1 MAQEVEVQVKVNT
14 ASAVSGVDN
23 LGKSFSNL
31 DKTVGKTQEKQRDYA
46 KEILHSSVL
55 SQKLSQATGGL
66 SDSLMGAVKGIDTAN
81 ISLKAMKGAIMSTG
95 IGLLVIA
102 IGELITML
110 ADFYSAE
117 KRSEKAVE
125 SMNNALDKQNELYN
139 NLSGELEQNIK
150 ITKLQAE
157 ISGASAKQLVEID
170 RKALKERQALNEKFI
185 QEQLA
190 NMDKL
195 RNNEELST
203 EDYQAQSKKLDEQ
216 LQKGLAKRL
225 ELQRGG
231 TIATLEAKKKE
242 TEESNKIAEDASSK
256 ANAAAEK
263 KKQDAIQ
270 QSQALKSL
278 EQKYQDDIENMQDT
292 TAQKKLDRQKE
303 RAIEEL
309 DKIKMSETAK
319 LEAVKLINEDFR
331 LKQEALDKTQDDRL
345 LALSSQF
352 AKDKEDLLAKTDE
365 DKLNLKIKRD
375 TLALETELATM
386 TGDDEKKQ
394 ALRLQLDEKNDI
406 LVKELAT
413 KRAEEKNLAKQT
425 ELEQTS
431 ANEQLEFDVRLQA
444 LKDRDLLI
452 DAQTNLTDAQRIEAK
467 KKNKE
472 LVDGINKQVV
482 ASEKAKEDA
491 KYNIARAGIASLSS
505 LTSIMFGEGKKAQA
519 VQKGLALAQIGIDT
533 ASAFSSLMRGSEAAA
548 VATGPAY
555 PLAKPIFY
563 ASGIVQIL
571 ANIAKA
577 KQALSSSDTG
587 GGSEAGATAPAS
599 IPTIPQ
605 APPSANIVGDSGV
618 NQIAET
624 LGSQQPVQA
633 YVVANNVTTAQSLNR
648 NIINS
653 ASLG

>member
-1 MAQEVEVQVKVNT
+1 MAQEVEVQVKVST
-14 ASAVSGVDN
+14 GQAVSGVDN

-31 DKTVGKTQEKQRDYA
+31 DKTVGKTQEKQKDYA

-81 ISLKAMKGAIMSTG
+81 FSLKAMKGAIMSTG
-95 IGLLVIA
+95 VGLLVIA
-102 IGELITML
+102 LGELITML

-117 KRSEKAVE
+117 KRSERAVE
-125 SMNNALDKQNELYN
+125 SMNDALDKQNELYDQ
-139 NLSGELEQNIK
+139 LSGELEHNIK
-150 ITKLQAE
+150 VTRLQAE
-157 ISGASAKQLVEID
+157 ISGASAKQLVEVD

-185 QEQLA
+185 QEQLE

-195 RNNEELST
+195 RADNRLST
-203 EDYQAQSKKLDEQ
+203 EDYQTQSKKLDEQ

-225 ELQRGG
+225 ELERGG

-242 TEESNKIAEDASSK
+242 GEEANKIAEDAKTK
-256 ANAAAEK
+256 ATALREK
-263 KKQDAIQ
+263 EKQEVLNQ
-270 QSQALKSL
+270 RQALKSL

-303 RAIEEL
+303 RAFEEL
-309 DKIKMSETAK
+309 EKIKLSETEK
-319 LEAVKLINEDFR
+319 LQAIKLINEDFKA
-331 LKQEALDKTQDDRL
+331 KQEALDKTQDDRL
-345 LALSSQF
+345 LALTSQF

-386 TGDDEKKQ
+386 VGDDEKKQ

-406 LVKELAT
+406 LVKELAA
-413 KRAEEKNLAKQT
+413 KRAEEKNVAKQT

-431 ANEQLEFDVRLQA
+431 SNEQLEFEVRLQA

-467 KKNKE
+467 KKNKD
-472 LVDGINKQVV
+472 LVDAINKQVV

-577 KQALSSSDTG
+577 KQALSSSDSG
-587 GGSEAGATAPAS
+587 GGSDAGGGAPAS

-618 NQIAET
+618 NQIAQT

-633 YVVANNVTTAQSLNR
+633 FVVANDVTTAQSLNR
-648 NIINS
+648 NIIKS

>member
-270 QSQALKSL
+270 QAQALKSL

-319 LEAVKLINEDFR
+319 LEAVKLINEDFK

-431 ANEQLEFDVRLQA
+431 SNEQLEFEVRLQA

-467 KKNKE
+467 KKNKD
-472 LVDGINKQVV
+472 LVDGINKQIV

-587 GGSEAGATAPAS
+587 GGSEAGATTPAS

-605 APPSANIVGDSGV
+605 APPSVNIVGDSGV